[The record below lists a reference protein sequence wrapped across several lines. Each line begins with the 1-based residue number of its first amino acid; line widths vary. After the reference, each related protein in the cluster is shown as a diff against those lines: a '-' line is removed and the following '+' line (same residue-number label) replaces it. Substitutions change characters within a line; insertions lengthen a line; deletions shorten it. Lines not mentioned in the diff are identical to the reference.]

1 MFKYNIYD
9 LSVNQLG
16 EIYDGS
22 TQKTVET
29 DIDCESTFYHSNP
42 IHYLPSDNCDNATDS
57 DYGLNMFQMDKCLT
71 NAINHYTQHLDLSY
85 NTSNTR
91 RNNWVSL
98 YNEQYLENTEL
109 VVGIVVISIILAKM
123 IFFPIKIKM

>member
-1 MFKYNIYD
+1 MPFLIND

-22 TQKTVET
+22 TQKMVGI
-29 DIDCESTFYHSNP
+29 DIDCGSTFYHTNRINYFSG
-42 IHYLPSDNCDNATDS
+42 CDGATDS
-57 DYGLNMFQMDKCLT
+57 STGLNMFQMDTCLT
-71 NAINHYTQHLDLSY
+71 NTIKNYTQHLDLSY

-91 RNNWVSL
+91 RNNLVSL